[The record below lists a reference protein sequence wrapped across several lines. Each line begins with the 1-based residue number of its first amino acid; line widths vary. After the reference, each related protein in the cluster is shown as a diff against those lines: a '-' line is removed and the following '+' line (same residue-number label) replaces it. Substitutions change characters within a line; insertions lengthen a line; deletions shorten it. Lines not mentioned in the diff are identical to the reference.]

1 MMTIIWT
8 QAAIDDISENVAY
21 LEKKW
26 TKKEVASFLKKVH
39 NVLEKLSEGNIL
51 FKPTEYK
58 NIFQIVIVKQVT
70 LFYEIEGEELY
81 LLRFWNNYQDPEQLS
96 F

>member
-8 QAAIDDISENVAY
+8 QVAIDDISENIAY

-26 TKKEVASFLKKVH
+26 TEKEDTSFLKKVH
-39 NVLEKLSEGNIL
+39 NVLEKLSAVNIQ
-51 FKPTEYK
+51 FKLTDYK
-58 NIFQIVIVKQVT
+58 NVFQIVILKQVI
-70 LFYEIEGEELY
+70 LFYEIDGEEVY
-81 LLRFWNNYQDPEQLS
+81 LLRFWNNYQDPERLS

>member
-8 QAAIDDISENVAY
+8 QAAIDDISENIAY

-26 TKKEVASFLKKVH
+26 TEKEVASFLKKVH
-39 NVLEKLSEGNIL
+39 NVSEKLSAGNIQ
-51 FKPTEYK
+51 FKPTDYK
-58 NIFQIVIVKQVT
+58 NVFQIVIVKQVT
-70 LFYEIEGEELY
+70 LFYEVDGKEVF
-81 LLRFWNNYQDPEQLS
+81 LLRFWNNYQDPARLS